1 MINKII
7 LTNYRSYSKFEKT
20 FSDGLNIIQGRNST
34 GKSTIVE
41 AIGYAL
47 QGSGL
52 QKGKGTSWI
61 KRGQTE
67 GQVSLYIDDYII
79 TRGNKK
85 QVVTDLEGNILARGH
100 TGINEWVY
108 KTYGL
113 LPDLYKTSFHV
124 AQKEISAFAALGPVE
139 KTKRVEKLLKLDV
152 IDNIKKN
159 AQAERRVILGNLAL
173 LQQQKEQLGNM
184 DPKEL
189 EKLKED
195 KDLMEKNIEET
206 KKLQAIQND
215 KLAVYNMELQAYSK
229 KVSLIKRLIDKSAS
243 AEENKKSIEQM
254 EKNILENTKII
265 EETKLYAEKCNLE
278 KKLHNV
284 IIKEKYFTS
293 DIKEIM
299 DLRNILLKSE
309 EAKNELEQKFKN
321 FKPNQDLKV
330 TPKMAQ
336 ELFHK
341 QNKLL
346 DKIDELEKMPTICP
360 TCGQDMPDMTDK
372 LTELKKELK
381 QVENKYTEIR
391 DNLNYRTLVTELYKG
406 KETIEEIDIMLDSL
420 RLKNDYL
427 RLKELADVS
436 KPSKAPVNI
445 DYLKSKLIDLK
456 ADQSI
461 HLRLLEYAD
470 VKAPKPIG
478 EVKDY
483 DKELK
488 EMYDTFNNLSS
499 KITTIENMMAQV
511 EKLTKGIEDKEE
523 EKDLIEGFIKFIANY
538 REAFSSKIIPMLEE
552 NANKIIN
559 YLSEGK
565 LKSLNL
571 DNNYTIGGYDL
582 YSGSEEDAANFALR
596 LAIAQISRLGKYN
609 TIILDE
615 IAASYD
621 SVREDKLLE
630 VLKSTNMQIIYISHG
645 DINY

>member
-20 FSDGLNIIQGRNST
+20 FNGELNIIQGRNST

-47 QGSGL
+47 QGSIL
-52 QKGKGTSWI
+52 QKGKSTSWI

-85 QVVTDLEGNILARGH
+85 QVVTDTEGNILARGH
-100 TGINEWVY
+100 TGLNEWVY

-124 AQKEISAFAALGPVE
+124 AQKEISAFAALGPIE

-159 AQAERRVILGNLAL
+159 AQAERRVVLGNFAL
-173 LQQQKEQLGNM
+173 LQHQKKQLGVIN
-184 DPKEL
+184 PKDL
-189 EKLKED
+189 KKLKED
-195 KDLMEKNIEET
+195 KDKIEKIIEET

-215 KLAVYNMELQAYSK
+215 KLAVYNMKLQAYNK
-229 KVSLIKRLIDKSAS
+229 KSALAQKLFNKNIS
-243 AEENKKSIEQM
+243 AEENKEQIEQI
-254 EKNILENTKII
+254 EKEIEENLENVKQSS
-265 EETKLYAEKCNLE
+265 LYKEKCDLE
-278 KKLHNV
+278 KKLQD
-284 IIKEKYFTS
+284 ITIKEKYFTS

-299 DLRNILLKSE
+299 NLRNILLKSE
-309 EAKNELEQKFKN
+309 EAKNELEQKFKD
-321 FKPNQDLKV
+321 FKSNKDLKA

-346 DKIDELEKMPTICP
+346 DKIDELEKIPTICP

-372 LTELKKELK
+372 LTELKKEFK
-381 QVENKYTEIR
+381 QVEAKYTEIR
-391 DNLNYRTLVTELYKG
+391 DNLNYRTLVAEIYKG

-427 RLKELADVS
+427 RLKELIAVY

-445 DYLKSKLIDLK
+445 DYLRSKLIDLK
-456 ADQSI
+456 ADKSI
-461 HLRLLEYAD
+461 HLRLLEYKD
-470 VKAPKPIG
+470 VEAPEPI
-478 EVKDY
+478 ENIKNY
-483 DKELK
+483 DKEIK
-488 EMYDTFNNLSS
+488 EMYETFNILASE
-499 KITTIENMMAQV
+499 ITTIENKIDQV
-511 EKLTKGIEDKEE
+511 KKLTKDIENKEE
-523 EKDLIEGFIKFIANY
+523 EKDLIESFIKFIANY

-565 LKSLNL
+565 LKTLNL

-609 TIILDE
+609 TIVLDE

-621 SVREDKLLE
+621 SVREDKLIE